1 MISRAEIF
9 ESKETC
15 QYCVQNLSLSNQSR
29 FRALN
34 AENKINYSTTL
45 LTDIQKLNSFGG
57 KSKLDIKYSIS
68 CSNFILLA
76 VPSFIDE
83 LNNKQYLR
91 NLELT
96 SRYSGQQA

>member
-15 QYCVQNLSLSNQSR
+15 QYCVQNLSLSNQSK

-34 AENKINYSTTL
+34 TENKTNYCTTL
-45 LTDIQKLNSFGG
+45 LTEIQKLNSFGG
-57 KSKLDIKYSIS
+57 KTILGIIYSIN

-91 NLELT
+91 NLVLT

>member
-15 QYCVQNLSLSNQSR
+15 QYCVQNLSLSNQSKL
-29 FRALN
+29 RALN
-34 AENKINYSTTL
+34 TENKTNYCTTL
-45 LTDIQKLNSFGG
+45 LTEIQKLNSFGG
-57 KSKLDIKYSIS
+57 KTILGIIYSIN

-91 NLELT
+91 NLVLT
-96 SRYSGQQA
+96 SRYTGQQA